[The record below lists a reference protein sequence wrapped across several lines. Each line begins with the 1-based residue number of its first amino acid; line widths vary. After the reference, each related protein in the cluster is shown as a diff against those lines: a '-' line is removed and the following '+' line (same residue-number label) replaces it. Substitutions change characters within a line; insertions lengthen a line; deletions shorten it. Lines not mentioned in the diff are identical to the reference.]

1 MAAPSIIPQP
11 QSFTK
16 SLVVS
21 LLIQGDEM
29 ITYKML
35 KVLLYINIIIIV
47 NYHYYFV
54 NLSNKSI
61 DRWILVIAYIINWSG
76 DEDLTGSNLSIVW
89 RWIEVNLILKLKG
102 QKKRIEKYFRW
113 HDQLQDLSYPTL
125 ADEGL
130 VTGLIKSVSC

>member
-1 MAAPSIIPQP
+1 
-11 QSFTK
+11 
-16 SLVVS
+16 
-21 LLIQGDEM
+21 M

-35 KVLLYINIIIIV
+35 KVLFYINIIIIV

-89 RWIEVNLILKLKG
+89 RWIRSESHFE
-102 QKKRIEKYFRW
+102 IERSKEKNRKYFRW

>member
-1 MAAPSIIPQP
+1 
-11 QSFTK
+11 
-16 SLVVS
+16 
-21 LLIQGDEM
+21 M